1 MKLSKWKLHW
11 FCDLT
16 PLAPNTTN
24 VWMRKQTD
32 FNCGDYMR
40 LVFSS
45 KCTLGDVVDYSPEA
59 RGLVFWDFT
68 VVLECFSWPRDAR
81 TGLLLICAVFV
92 LSRSRLGMTLLI
104 PDNKSLQE
112 WGSDHQPHYPEPP
125 AVALHQHCSTLSSQE
140 TGQILS
146 VRISWQARM
155 CSEPFVNNCV
165 QLTCSISDTT
175 HKLPQVSL
183 RF

>member
-1 MKLSKWKLHW
+1 MIDFVIWLCWLQIQQMSDEDTRQSESKQI
-11 FCDLT
+11 LT
-16 PLAPNTTN
+16 AGYMVTAWGHCSKMHPGSCSWLFTWSQLAGYL
-24 VWMRKQTD
+24 R
-32 FNCGDYMR
+32 FYC
-40 LVFSS
+40 S
-45 KCTLGDVVDYSPEA
+45 
-59 RGLVFWDFT
+59 
-68 VVLECFSWPRDAR
+68 LECVSWPRDGR
-81 TGLLLICAVFV
+81 TGLLLIRAVFV
-92 LSRSRLGMTLLI
+92 LSRSRLRMTLLI

-146 VRISWQARM
+146 GRISWQART
-155 CSEPFVNNCV
+155 CSELFVNNCV